1 LQLAKVKRQRELQFP
16 VANESKSNVAAE
28 LRATIGPCLYN
39 KICNKQVQK
48 SSISLPHPI
57 SELLCRHFL
66 LCGFLLFLLAGLYL
80 PQLCKSPRMISRR
93 SMVDPI
99 KLAKEHAQY
108 MSSLH
113 LSSLRNGGVI
123 SPNSFRG
130 ESGEG
135 FGRVIGVSAPQPSP
149 DPTDVPTYDQAGNSQ
164 PINIAGSPTAAPA
177 RTPSGQWSRSHANSL
192 QPGAPVGSPDIQPG
206 SMIIPAPSP
215 SPSTTEADTY
225 APSPVLV
232 EAVTPTSEYLP
243 VFAADSEDQLDDK
256 DLMYESYFI

>member
-1 LQLAKVKRQRELQFP
+1 
-16 VANESKSNVAAE
+16 
-28 LRATIGPCLYN
+28 
-39 KICNKQVQK
+39 
-48 SSISLPHPI
+48 
-57 SELLCRHFL
+57 
-66 LCGFLLFLLAGLYL
+66 
-80 PQLCKSPRMISRR
+80 MISRR

-135 FGRVIGVSAPQPSP
+135 FGGVIGVSAPQPSP
-149 DPTDVPTYDQAGNSQ
+149 APTDAPTYDQAGNSQ

-177 RTPSGQWSRSHANSL
+177 RTPSGQWSRSHANNL

-215 SPSTTEADTY
+215 SPSTTEAETY

-243 VFAADSEDQLDDK
+243 LFAADSEDQLDDK